1 MKEQFA
7 ILPELPIVGILKLST
22 YDGLT
27 LANVA
32 VETEKS
38 PTEMSPF
45 FQRCFFQFQQFLTGK
60 SQAIDLPLDDSR
72 LTPFQLKV
80 LKEMEKVPFGQT
92 ATYKD
97 LGIAMNSRAYQ
108 AIGTACGGN
117 PFLLIYPCHRI
128 VGLKGPGGFAHGLK
142 MKRELLKLEQGF

>member
-27 LANVA
+27 LAQVS
-32 VETEKS
+32 VETNKS
-38 PTEMSPF
+38 PTGMSPF
-45 FQRCFFQFQQFLTGK
+45 FQRCFFQFQQFLIGK
-60 SQAIDLPLDDSR
+60 SQTIDLPLDDSR
-72 LTPFQLKV
+72 LSPFQLKV
-80 LKEMEKVPFGQT
+80 LKQMEKVPFGQT

-97 LGIAMNSRAYQ
+97 LGLGMNSRAYQ
-108 AIGTACGGN
+108 AIGTACGQN

-128 VGLKGPGGFAHGLK
+128 VGSQGPGGFAHGLK
-142 MKRELLKLEQGF
+142 MKRELLQLEQSL